1 MMKEA
6 KVEPEVART
15 SRLPGLL
22 AAIAAFIWR
31 MVFLFLSLLVM
42 LLITTFEAVVILF
55 GARESTIPGMPPA
68 VETSKALGGGLRFE
82 PTRLSALDLK
92 PETLR
97 AYVSRSEPV
106 IVEGVDPE
114 LFKDL
119 DRYAPEVPKSF
130 PTDQL
135 LLDAYIFPLLGTPL
149 LAWIK
154 AHIGR
159 PVVYL
164 ARFSGGYKGGYAHI
178 DTFPSYNYYYV
189 RRGRKKVRIV
199 PRQYNPLIEFGAG
212 YDSMYVKADSADD
225 SKIGWLDSI
234 P

>member
-6 KVEPEVART
+6 TAEPAART
-15 SRLPGLL
+15 SRLPSPL
-22 AAIAAFIWR
+22 AAVAAFMWR
-31 MVFLFLSLLVM
+31 MMFLFLSFLVM
-42 LLITTFEAVVILF
+42 LFITTFEAVVILF

-68 VETSKALGGGLRFE
+68 AETSKAQGGGLRFE

-92 PETLR
+92 HETLR
-97 AYVSRSEPV
+97 EYVARSEPV
-106 IVEGVDPE
+106 IIEGVDPA
-114 LFKDL
+114 LFQAL
-119 DRYAPEVPKSF
+119 NRYAPDVPASF

-135 LLDAYIFPLLGTPL
+135 LIDAYIFPLLGTPL
-149 LAWIK
+149 FAWIK

-159 PVVYL
+159 PILYM
-164 ARFSGGYKGGYAHI
+164 ARFSGGYKGGFAHI

-199 PRQYNPLIEFGAG
+199 PRQYNALIEFGAG

-225 SKIGWLDSI
+225 SKIGWLDNI